1 MMSELASLLHD
12 LAIANRILA
21 REDVVDA
28 FGHVSVR
35 HPEHPERYILSRSRS
50 PALVTRGDLV
60 DFTLEGAAVDPSET
74 RSFYIERPIH
84 GAIYE
89 ARPDVQAVIHNHAY
103 AVIPF
108 AVTPTPLRPILHVA
122 GGIGA
127 TIPVWDIR
135 AGFGDTNLLV
145 TTMAQGRDLA
155 ATLGEAAV
163 ALMRGHGCVVA
174 AATLKQAV
182 TTAIYLQVNAALLLD
197 ALKLGEVSYLSPGE
211 IEATAAMTNLPVAVE
226 RTWEYWAARADTEGV

>member
-1 MMSELASLLHD
+1 MPDLDALLLD

-28 FGHVSVR
+28 FGHVSIR
-35 HPEHPERYILSRSRS
+35 HPERPDRYFLSRSRS
-50 PALVTRGDLV
+50 PGLVTRDDLV
-60 DFTLEGAAVDPSET
+60 EFTLEGAAVDPNEE

-84 GAIYE
+84 GGVYE

-127 TIPVWDIR
+127 SIPVWDIR
-135 AGFGDTNLLV
+135 ANFGDTNLLV
-145 TTMAQGRDLA
+145 TTMDQGRDLA
-155 ATLGEAAV
+155 ATLGAASV

-174 AATLKQAV
+174 AEGLKQAV
-182 TTAIYLQVNAALLLD
+182 STAIYLQVNAQLLLE
-197 ALKLGEVSYLSPGE
+197 ALKLGEVTYLSPGE
-211 IEATAAMTNLPVAVE
+211 VEACAAMTNLPVAVE
-226 RTWEYWAARADTEGV
+226 RTWEYWAARADLDGI

>member
-1 MMSELASLLHD
+1 MSDLTSLLHD

-21 REDVVDA
+21 REGVVDA

-35 HPEHPERYILSRSRS
+35 HPEHPDRYILSRSRS
-50 PALVTRGDLV
+50 PALVTRSDLV
-60 DFTLEGAAVDPSET
+60 EFTLDGEAINPDES

-89 ARPDVQAVIHNHAY
+89 ARPDIHAVIHNHAY
-103 AVIPF
+103 EVIPF

-122 GGIGA
+122 GGMGVS
-127 TIPVWDIR
+127 IPVWDIR
-135 AGFGDTNLLV
+135 KGFGDTNLLV

-155 ATLGEAAV
+155 ATLGGGAV

-174 AATLKQAV
+174 AGGLKQAV
-182 TTAIYLQVNAALLLD
+182 STAIYLQVNAALLLG
-197 ALKLGEVSYLSPGE
+197 ALKLGEVTYLSPGE
-211 IEATAAMTNLPVAVE
+211 VEATAAMTALPVAVE
-226 RTWEYWAARADTEGV
+226 RTWEYWAARADLSEI

>member
-1 MMSELASLLHD
+1 MSDISSLLHD
-12 LAIANRILA
+12 LAVANRILA
-21 REDVVDA
+21 REEVVDA

-35 HPEHPERYILSRSRS
+35 HPDHPDRYILSRSRS

-60 DFTLEGAAVDPSET
+60 EFDLEGGAIDPGES

-89 ARPDVQAVIHNHAY
+89 ARPDVHAVVHNHAY

-122 GGIGA
+122 GGMGA
-127 TIPVWDIR
+127 SIPVWDIR
-135 AGFGDTNLLV
+135 EGFGDTNLLV

-155 ATLGEAAV
+155 ATLGGATV

-174 AATLKQAV
+174 AANLKQAV
-182 TTAIYLQVNAALLLD
+182 STAIYLQVNAALLLD
-197 ALKLGEVSYLSPGE
+197 ALKLGEVTYLSPGE
-211 IEATAAMTNLPVAVE
+211 IEPTAAMTALPVAVE
-226 RTWEYWAARADTEGV
+226 RTWEYWAARADLSGI